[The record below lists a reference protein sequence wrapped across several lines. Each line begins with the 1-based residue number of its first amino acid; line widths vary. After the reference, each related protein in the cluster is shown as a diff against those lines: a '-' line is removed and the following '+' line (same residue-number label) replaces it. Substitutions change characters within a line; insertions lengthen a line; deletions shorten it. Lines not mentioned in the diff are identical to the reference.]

1 MFQGL
6 NRRDVI
12 ECPLGNLM
20 VVCLHIVHQRGFQLG
35 CRGKARLMEY
45 LADPA
50 IETLDHAVGL
60 RVTRWAQTMFD
71 VQRFALHSELVKSA
85 GPSFLIPESIREL
98 AAIVREE
105 LDDFH
110 GCGPL
115 QAAQEVHAAVLALIW
130 VDAHEHLACGS
141 VDGNK

>member
-1 MFQGL
+1 
-6 NRRDVI
+6 
-12 ECPLGNLM
+12 M

-50 IETLDHAVGL
+50 IETLDPAVGL
-60 RVTRWAQTMFD
+60 RVTGWAQTMLD
-71 VQRFALHSELVKSA
+71 VQRFASHIELVNSA
-85 GPSFLIPESIREL
+85 GPSFRIPESIREL
-98 AAIVREE
+98 AAIVREK

-115 QAAQEVHAAVLALIW
+115 QAAQEVHATVLALIW
-130 VDAHEHLACGS
+130 VDAHEHT
-141 VDGNK
+141 

>member
-1 MFQGL
+1 
-6 NRRDVI
+6 
-12 ECPLGNLM
+12 M
-20 VVCLHIVHQRGFQLG
+20 VVRPHIAHQRCLQLC
-35 CRGKARLMEY
+35 CRCKARLMEY
-45 LADPA
+45 LGDPA
-50 IETLDHAVGL
+50 VEALDHTVGL
-60 RVTRWAQTMFD
+60 RVTGWAQTMLD
-71 VQRFALHSELVKSA
+71 VQRFASHIELVNSA

-130 VDAHEHLACGS
+130 VDAHEHHSVWLGRWQQIDSFWIARRGS
-141 VDGNK
+141 EVGT